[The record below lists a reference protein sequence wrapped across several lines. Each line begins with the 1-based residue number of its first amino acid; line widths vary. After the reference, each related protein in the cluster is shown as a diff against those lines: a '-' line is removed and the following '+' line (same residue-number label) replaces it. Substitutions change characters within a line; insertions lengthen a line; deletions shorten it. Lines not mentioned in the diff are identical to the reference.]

1 MFLEESPEQ
10 QQLRAE
16 LRQYY
21 RELLTD
27 EVRAGLAEG
36 GEGGDAWSQVVRQ
49 IGKDGWLGIGW
60 PSEFGGQGR
69 PATDQFIFFDET
81 RRAGAPFP
89 FVTIN
94 TVGPTIMRFGTEEQK
109 AFFLPQILAGELN
122 FAIGYTEPEAGTDL
136 ASLRTRAMRDGEE
149 YVVNGAKIFT
159 SGADQADYIWLAVRT
174 DPDVPKHKGISILCV
189 PTTST
194 GFEWSI
200 IHTVGGLTTTQ
211 TFYDNVRVP
220 VANRVGDE
228 NEGWR
233 MITTQLNHERV
244 GLAAWSGLAIS
255 LYEDVV
261 GVGGCAADGRR
272 QDADRPGLG
281 ADGSRQVPR
290 GARGHVVAQL
300 AHGRA
305 RGRRRAHRSGVVVD
319 QGLRDRA
326 DPRGG
331 APAAGGGGH
340 GRLPRPRITRRAAAG
355 SARGH
360 GAPGAGQHLRGRGER
375 GPARDR
381 GDGRARDDAGGPVS
395 AAKATGSTA
404 SSERFEELA
413 AFPDHSAELATL
425 VGQAAGRRTW
435 LPMRSTRR

>member
-16 LRQYY
+16 LRRYY
-21 RELLTD
+21 ADLLTD

-36 GEGGDAWSQVVRQ
+36 GEGGEAWTQVVRQ

-60 PSEFGGQGR
+60 PKEFGGQGR

-94 TVGPTIMRFGTEEQK
+94 TVGPTIMRFGTDEQK
-109 AFFLPQILAGELN
+109 SFFLPQILAGELN

-136 ASLRTRAMRDGEE
+136 ASLRTRAVRDGEE
-149 YVVNGAKIFT
+149 YVINGAKIFT
-159 SGADQADYIWLAVRT
+159 SGADQADYVWLAVRT

-189 PTTST
+189 PTTSP

-211 TFYDNVRVP
+211 TFYDNVHVP
-220 VANRVGDE
+220 VTNRVGDE

-255 LYEDVV
+255 LVR
-261 GVGGCAADGRR
+261 GHRGLGRGAADRRR
-272 QDADRPGLG
+272 QDADRPAVG

-290 GARGHVVAQL
+290 RAAGHVAAQL
-300 AHGRA
+300 AHGGA
-305 RGRRRAHRSGVVVD
+305 RGRRRADRRRVVVD

-326 DPRGG
+326 D
-331 APAAGGGGH
+331 H
-340 GRLPRPRITRRAAAG
+340 
-355 SARGH
+355 
-360 GAPGAGQHLRGRGER
+360 
-375 GPARDR
+375 
-381 GDGRARDDAGGPVS
+381 
-395 AAKATGSTA
+395 
-404 SSERFEELA
+404 
-413 AFPDHSAELATL
+413 
-425 VGQAAGRRTW
+425 
-435 LPMRSTRR
+435 